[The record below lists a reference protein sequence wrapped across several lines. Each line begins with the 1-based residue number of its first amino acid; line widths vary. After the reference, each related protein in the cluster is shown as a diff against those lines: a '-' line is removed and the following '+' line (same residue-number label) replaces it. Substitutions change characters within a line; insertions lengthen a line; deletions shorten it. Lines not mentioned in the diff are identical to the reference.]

1 MIGMLLELVNLG
13 PLDKYLCSNSK
24 SVLTVDM
31 VEATVCLA
39 TALWHLVNFSKYL
52 CYILMLMS

>member
-39 TALWHLVNFSKYL
+39 TALWHLVNFKYL
-52 CYILMLMS
+52 CVIS